1 MNLPAEVAIASRNPG
16 KIREIRQICADW
28 PVRWITADEADRDWP
43 DVEETEDTY
52 LGNALLK
59 ARAVAEALGIPCVA
73 DDSGIEVDAL
83 DGGPGPR
90 SARFAGPDASDEQN
104 LQLLIDSIQEVP
116 EEQRTARYRC
126 VAVAAWPD
134 GPEIHADAT
143 CEGELITERRGTGGF
158 GYDPAFVPE
167 GEWRTMAE
175 LSAGE
180 KDAISHRGRAFRALR
195 EALEALDALDAPE
208 ADR

>member
-1 MNLPAEVAIASRNPG
+1 MSLPGAFAIASRNQG

-28 PVRWITADEADRDWP
+28 PVTWLTADDDPREWP

-59 ARAVAEALGIPCVA
+59 ARAVARALGEPCVA

-83 DGGPGPR
+83 DGAPGPR
-90 SARFAGPDASDEQN
+90 SARFAGQGASDEAN
-104 LQLLIDSIQEVP
+104 LQLLIDSIADVA
-116 EEQRTARYRC
+116 EERRTARYRC

-134 GPEIHADAT
+134 GRAVHAEAT

-158 GYDPAFVPE
+158 GYDPVFVPQ

-195 EALEALDALDAPE
+195 EALEE
-208 ADR
+208 R